1 MPSPTVL
8 CPAPYPT
15 FLERE
20 VAVNIDRPLT
30 VNEIDYVEL
39 HFEAD
44 TVDASLQFY
53 GIWIE

>member
-1 MPSPTVL
+1 ML